1 MLARLKYSSTLKFRQ
16 VYNWLFSDQCYLC
29 LQTLNPTEHE
39 ASDQKTRGFAEGVVE
54 GFSKGLLTNMPTSGR
69 PTSGLCPDCTSAL
82 PFLETAC
89 PRCAEPNHHGQ
100 TCGHCLKEP
109 PSFQGIVTPFTYEF
123 PINHLIKQWK
133 LRQQIKHG
141 WILTVLAQ
149 QLGHLRFD
157 VIVPVPSHWRRKI
170 QRGRD
175 QSLEIAQHLSKHL
188 NCPVE
193 QALSRTKATTTQ
205 RGLDKRQRRQNL
217 KGAFALTRNVK
228 GMNILLVDD
237 VVTTG
242 STVELA
248 AKTLQ
253 QGKPK
258 SIMVACLAK
267 TPTKRK

>member
-258 SIMVACLAK
+258 SVTVACLAK